1 MKIDFYGATDVGSVR
16 SNNEDAFLAT
26 YVDDES
32 AVLCVA
38 IDGIGGYEGGEVA
51 AEIARNTIMDF
62 LAEVQEGNHAL
73 RLRSAV
79 AAANNAI
86 VDRRQAEP
94 RLSSMGCV
102 LTAGLLDLKSG
113 TLTMAHVG
121 DSRLYRY
128 QNGVLTKLSHDHSVV
143 GYMEDQGTITE
154 AEAMAHPQRNM
165 ISRSLGEE
173 YHYPDDAH
181 FIESAIFPITGSC
194 KFVFC
199 SDGLSDVLNSKLISA
214 ELKEGRSAADCA
226 DALIAAT
233 LEHGAKD
240 NVTVVILNVETASE
254 SSLLSQEPVKTGG
267 VVRPVKA
274 EKRSVA
280 VIRGGFPEE
289 DVSDEDP
296 AAMTDDPALMSR
308 HNSGGHTTGR
318 LVTAVSIALIAG
330 AGIGYILGSGVLRN
344 TDAADEASA
353 NKEVMQRLV
362 KERDTL
368 RVQLE
373 KASAA
378 VHELEDRVLRMDEG
392 LPAHSDKAADQS
404 VTSPVEEQQ
413 GSTGN

>member
-1 MKIDFYGATDVGSVR
+1 MKIDFYGATDTGSVR
-16 SNNEDAFLAT
+16 TNNEDAFLAT
-26 YVDDES
+26 YVDNES

-51 AEIARNTIMDF
+51 AEIARNTLIEF

-102 LTAGLLDLKSG
+102 LTAGLLDLKCG

-128 QNGVLTKLSHDHSVV
+128 QDGVLTKLSHDHSVV

-154 AEAMAHPQRNM
+154 EEAMAHPQRNM
-165 ISRSLGEE
+165 ISRSLGEA

-199 SDGLSDVLNSKLISA
+199 SDGLSDVLNSKLIGA

-240 NVTVVILNVETASE
+240 NVTVVVLNVETAAE
-254 SSLLSQEPVKTGG
+254 SSLLSQEAAPERTSSTSRPVAQKHG
-267 VVRPVKA
+267 VV
-274 EKRSVA
+274 
-280 VIRGGFPEE
+280 RGGFPDDEPATDE
-289 DVSDEDP
+289 DNETTEDP
-296 AAMTDDPALMSR
+296 ALRSPR
-308 HNSGGHTTGR
+308 HSAGSGAGKI
-318 LVTAVSIALIAG
+318 VMAVSISLIAG
-330 AGIGYILGSGVLRN
+330 VGLGYLLGSGVLKN
-344 TDAADEASA
+344 TEAADEAA
-353 NKEVMQRLV
+353 VDKEVMQRLV

-368 RVQLE
+368 RVQLD
-373 KASAA
+373 KASA
-378 VHELEDRVLRMDEG
+378 VIQELEDRVLRMDEG
-392 LPAHSDKAADQS
+392 LPLEGKKDAEGTPSES
-404 VTSPVEEQQ
+404 EEAQQ
-413 GSTGN
+413 GSTGR